1 MTHFKRILTWVLL
14 IFVAA
19 AVVITFRPRETVL
32 LPDGLCVLFWHTET
46 RCASCLK
53 MEELLLEAL
62 HNDDGFRLFILEYDV
77 LAHQSLARE
86 LNVGTT
92 TIILVERKDQKNVRV
107 RDLTAEIRKC
117 VTDDAAFVEMLQ
129 KELAQFGKTAPS

>member
-32 LPDGLCVLFWHTET
+32 LPDGLCVLFWHAET

-53 MEELLLEAL
+53 MEELLMEAL
-62 HNDDGFRLFILEYDV
+62 HEDDGFRFFILEYDV

-107 RDLTAEIRKC
+107 RDLTVEIRKC
-117 VTDDAAFVEMLQ
+117 ATDDAAFVEMLK